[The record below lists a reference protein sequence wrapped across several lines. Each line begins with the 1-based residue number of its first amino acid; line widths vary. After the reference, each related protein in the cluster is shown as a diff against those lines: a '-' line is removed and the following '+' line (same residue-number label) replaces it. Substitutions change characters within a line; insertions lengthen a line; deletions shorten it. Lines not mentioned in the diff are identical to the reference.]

1 MLREAKSLYKEHRK
15 EQIETTRNLVIQP
28 IADGAAMT
36 RTGAPEPADT
46 KPAIRTAELI
56 GAFSLAADLAIGLP
70 AGHALRACY
79 LAAGM
84 GRELGLSAQ
93 KQTELYYTPLLVDA
107 GCTAWASY
115 LAEATHGDEVPAR
128 QALLFET
135 DFRSA
140 SSGLRWLLRYSAP
153 GAALPERV
161 RVMLQ
166 LLVHRHSFAREGFE
180 NAFEVAR
187 RLAQRLGMP
196 PGVQKGLSGL
206 AKHWEVT
213 GPSVANRSDIPLV
226 SRIAYMAVVLEN
238 AHRLGGRQAAEE
250 AALED
255 ADKLFTPGLVEA
267 FRAASAAPDFW
278 TAFEQDSIWSVVQE
292 LEPDSPY
299 RYVPVDRLP
308 AIAETFGDFVD
319 LKTPHMAGHS
329 RRVAD
334 LAVRIAHRL
343 GFSPDQHSA
352 LRIAALAH
360 DIGLVAVPSFT
371 LGKPEVSLTAGELE
385 AQRLHPYHGGRVLSR
400 APALREAAR
409 LVADHH
415 EREDGQGYPHGLA
428 GARIAIEARV
438 IAVADRFDELTHGA
452 PGRTEVNSEKA
463 VLTMRREQPGPLWEM
478 AVGALAEELQVTPHP
493 AYVAH
498 RRHCWPA
505 GLTNREV
512 EVLRVL
518 SRGLSTR
525 HIADRLHISESTV
538 RHHLEHIYDKAGVTT
553 RTAATLF
560 AMEQGLLR

>member
-1 MLREAKSLYKEHRK
+1 M
-15 EQIETTRNLVIQP
+15 IETEAPKTAR
-28 IADGAAMT
+28 AGA
-36 RTGAPEPADT
+36 E
-46 KPAIRTAELI
+46 IRTAELI

-79 LAAGM
+79 LAAGI
-84 GRELGLSAQ
+84 GRELGLSPQ
-93 KQTELYYTPLLVDA
+93 QRMELYYTPLLMDA

-115 LAEATHGDEVPAR
+115 LANATHGDEMPAR
-128 QALLFET
+128 QALLFDT
-135 DFRSA
+135 NFRSA
-140 SSGLRWLLRYSAP
+140 RSGLKWLLRYSAP

-166 LLVHRHSFAREGFE
+166 LLVHRHAFAREGFE

-196 PGVQKGLSGL
+196 PGVEEGLSGL
-206 AKHWEVT
+206 AKHWDIDRA
-213 GPSVANRSDIPLV
+213 SAAKNSDIPLV

-238 AHRLGGRQAAEE
+238 AHRLGGQRAAAE

-255 ADKLFTPGLVEA
+255 EGTLFTPALVDA
-267 FRAASAAPDFW
+267 FRVASAEPEFW
-278 TAFEQDSIWSVVQE
+278 SAFEQDSIWSVVQV

-299 RYVPVDRLP
+299 RYLPADRLP

-334 LAVRIAHRL
+334 LAVGIAHRL
-343 GFSPDQHSA
+343 GFSGRQISA

-371 LGKPEVSLTAGELE
+371 LGKPDSSLTAGERE
-385 AQRLHPYHGGRVLSR
+385 AQRLHPYHGERVLSQ
-400 APALREAAR
+400 APALREAAH

-428 GARIAIEARV
+428 GARVTLEARV
-438 IAVADRFDELTHGA
+438 IAVADRFDELTHEA
-452 PGRTEVNSEKA
+452 PGRRATDAKTA
-463 VLTMRREQPGPLWEM
+463 LLAMRREQQGPLWRM
-478 AVGALAEELQVTPHP
+478 AIEALAEEQQVSPHP
-493 AYVAH
+493 GYVAH
-498 RRHCWPA
+498 RRHPWPA

-525 HIADRLHISESTV
+525 RIADRLHISESTV